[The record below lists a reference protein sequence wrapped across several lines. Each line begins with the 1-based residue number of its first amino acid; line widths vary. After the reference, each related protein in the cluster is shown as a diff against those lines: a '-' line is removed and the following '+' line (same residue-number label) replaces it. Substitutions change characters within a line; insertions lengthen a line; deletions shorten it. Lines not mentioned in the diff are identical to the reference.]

1 MALSDSNK
9 ASRLFKALMGVS
21 ETKTIR
27 DFFEEPVRSAPAV
40 LPAQIWMY
48 GNWVP
53 TGSASDPAGASAILA
68 IQALQA
74 DQGIY
79 SVTIDESTVVPL
91 VKRWIKRPLTMIDA
105 GTNNAF
111 KLIDNSS
118 NPIQNII
125 PFNFGD
131 GTSYNYN
138 LYKSDGS
145 TPIAF
150 GIGDWVF
157 DPNSGV
163 LTFYNIQNVTGV
175 DATHPPVISF
185 YQYIGGNGIPSSVA
199 GYDGAILPITNY
211 NGGTNTTTW
220 SDSILD
226 SNIVTVTNLVQDNFL
241 TLHGWDGSDTS
252 EGVAVAFQKLTPL
265 IYNSSK
271 DPVATGSGANA
282 SEVMALMAHH
292 GISTNLQSIT
302 GFVVDFVSQGTPTGS
317 SLVKVAFNSSAGSF
331 ALSFDGGNTWGPA
344 VTGVNTLI
352 TNQAVKIKNGS
363 DFAILRRISGSIP
376 IANATDTLTITDTAT
391 RVALLAW
398 DTDAGDFLPY
408 VNKDATS
415 QFDFGFPI
423 VMKLGM
429 IPPSFKLGQTSG
441 GGFSDVITPQYYGAR
456 PTSVIIAVQ
465 DSATPANSTTN
476 SSGADYT
483 VTNTTGGYF
492 QDIIAQ
498 IYNNNSDF
506 VGEVLLRQGHYKL
519 SSDLTLNGI
528 TGLKIKGEASE
539 AVIIDANGASRNIV
553 IQSAGASENDVFLYD
568 LTFLNTFNINV
579 VASGSVPSMLFMRRV
594 VGPSV
599 NINIPALCGA
609 TVTECGSLGTL
620 TVAGTAAITRSFESS
635 VFNTVNLN
643 GTGTNF
649 HGCVINT
656 LVGHATTGITN
667 SIAACQIGTL
677 TSLNESNQYIGNAVT
692 TYGVAVT
699 AKFKML
705 PQKFEII
712 DADGYRRWT
721 GFTGPIVW
729 NNTTKLIELSYDTSV
744 FSLDGNGKLT
754 INITASLVSF
764 NPTGVTRADG
774 TNVIAV
780 TVQNA
785 LVDLYGHKADLDA
798 YGKVNLSQLPDSITG
813 GGMAYKGMWEFDA
826 HSGAYPTASDIASN
840 VGEIGTG
847 SALQPGWF
855 VVVSANNT
863 PTNPA
868 GPQTAVLQTGES
880 TPLVFTAGDWAIY
893 NGTVWERV
901 DNSFADPSYTILPT
915 TPPDGSWTDGLL
927 ALGGTTIVE
936 ATDQI
941 NEILAKLAPPKPIN
955 LSAMTLAFKTV
966 SPYTAAESGSGTTRT
981 AVVNSTQPAITT
993 PTGADT
999 INTLFY
1005 DGESGTLT
1013 ATIDSVPAGS
1023 RVLSTGS
1030 DVGVY
1035 TSLNIVADNDPWFGT
1050 AGKANFWKG
1059 LRAEIDPATTLALG
1073 VHVVSM
1079 THSSSGSTP
1088 SFTFYVDN
1096 PAVTM
1101 SVTGATITTLPPMS
1115 KYLSGVPSIQPSS
1128 SFVIS
1133 AFTAVGVV
1141 GQYYNST
1148 NVATITCNVSG
1159 VSSASCAATSVPA
1172 TPTAGTYA
1180 NASAGSK
1187 TLVMPASA
1195 YSENVSFTLIPYNSR
1210 GITGT
1215 TASLSSGYRIDTTTE
1230 TERVCSGDGTDPYP
1244 AISSTSGLCGATFDS
1259 TISLIGANASELQK
1273 INSHYIWPIN
1283 TSYAS
1288 YVGSG
1293 GAGPNYTGA
1302 AGVTVTGHVGTWR
1315 WATYKFA
1322 SEFSNNSAFTLAFTS
1337 PSGFSA
1343 DSNQI
1348 TANMLIYAKVV
1359 GASGTGWLDANA
1371 AYPGA
1376 GTPVLDGDPAMVAG
1390 NSDASNKRITFG
1402 PVVRTGDLYIRVAVK
1417 SSSGIQFNGVTIGS
1431 LA

>member
-9 ASRLFKALMGVS
+9 TSRLFKALMGAS

-40 LPAQIWMY
+40 LPSQIWQY

-53 TGSASDPAGASAILA
+53 TGAASDPAGVSAILA
-68 IQALQA
+68 IQALQT
-74 DQGIY
+74 DQATY

-163 LTFYNIQNVTGV
+163 LTFYNVQNVTGV
-175 DATHPPVISF
+175 SAILPPVISF
-185 YQYIGGNGIPSSVA
+185 YQYIGGNGVPSSVA
-199 GYDGAILPITNY
+199 GYDGAILPITRY
-211 NGGTNTTTW
+211 NGGAGVSAW
-220 SDSILD
+220 GDGVLD
-226 SNIVTVTNLVQDNFL
+226 SDIILATEAVQTDFL

-252 EGVAVAFQKLTPL
+252 EGVAVSFQKLIPL
-265 IYNSSK
+265 IYHTTK
-271 DPVATGSGANA
+271 DPVATGSGLNA
-282 SEVMALMAHH
+282 VEVMTLMAHR
-292 GISTNLQSIT
+292 GISVNLQSIS
-302 GFVVDFVSQGTPTGS
+302 GFIVDFVSEGTPVGS
-317 SLVKVAFNSSAGSF
+317 SLVQITYNPTTGSL
-331 ALSFDGGNTWGPA
+331 ALSDDGANFGPA
-344 VTGVNTLI
+344 VTGINTLI
-352 TNQAVKIKNGS
+352 SGQAVKIKTNS
-363 DFAILRRISGSIP
+363 NFAILRRTGASLPGSTV
-376 IANATDTLTITDTAT
+376 TDTLTIVDTTT
-391 RVALLAW
+391 RVALMAW
-398 DTDAGDFLPY
+398 DADAEDFLPY
-408 VNKDATS
+408 VNTDATS

-423 VMKLGM
+423 VMKLGR
-429 IPPSFKLGQTSG
+429 IPPSFKLGQTSS

-456 PTSVIIAVQ
+456 PTSVIVAVE
-465 DSATPANSTTN
+465 DSATPANSTAN

-483 VTNTTGGYF
+483 VTNTTGGYL
-492 QDIIAQ
+492 QDIISQ
-498 IYNNNSDF
+498 VYNNNSNF
-506 VGEVLLRQGHYKL
+506 AGEILLRQGHYKL
-519 SSDLTLNGI
+519 SSDMTLNGSA
-528 TGLKIKGEASE
+528 GLKIKGEAPE

-553 IQSAGASENDVFLYD
+553 IQSSGVSENDVFLYD

-579 VASGSVPSMLFMRRV
+579 LASGAVPSMLFMRGV

-599 NINIPALCGA
+599 NISIPALCGA
-609 TVTECGSLGTL
+609 TISECGSLGAL
-620 TVAGTAAITRSFESS
+620 TIAGTAALTRSFESS
-635 VFNTVNLN
+635 VFSTVNLN
-643 GTGTNF
+643 GTGASF
-649 HGCVINT
+649 HGCIINI
-656 LVGHATTGITN
+656 LVGHATTGTAN

-692 TYGVAVT
+692 SYGVAVT

-744 FSLDGNGKLT
+744 FSLDGNGKL
-754 INITASLVSF
+754 IVSITASLVSF

-774 TNVIAV
+774 TNVVAA

-785 LVDLYGHKADLDA
+785 LVDLYSHKADLDA
-798 YGKVNLSQLPDSITG
+798 YGKVNLSQLPDAITG
-813 GGMAYKGMWEFDA
+813 SGMAYKGMWEFDA
-826 HSGAYPTASDIASN
+826 HSGAYPTATDIAGN
-840 VGEIGTG
+840 VGEIGSGT
-847 SALQPGWF
+847 ALQPGWF
-855 VVVSANNT
+855 LVVSANSS
-863 PTNPA
+863 PTMPV

-880 TPLVFTAGDWAIY
+880 TPLIFTAGDWAIY

-915 TPPDGSWTDGLL
+915 TPPDGAWTDGLL

-955 LSAMTLAFKTV
+955 LSAMALAFKTA
-966 SPYTAAESGSGTTRT
+966 SPYTAAESGTGTVR
-981 AVVNSTQPAITT
+981 ASSVVNSTQPAITT

-1013 ATIDSVPAGS
+1013 ATIDSVASGS

-1059 LRAEIDPATTLALG
+1059 LRAEIDPASALALG

-1159 VSSASCAATSVPA
+1159 VSSASCAVTSVPA